1 MQQTESGLTSESLGE
16 SLELQRHHAAQA
28 MLLGRAGCWTCPV
41 GLLLLSTHLPAPER
55 RAHPAAQGFLCL
67 GAAVPQDTGG
77 WCGKKDVKALS
88 EVRL

>member
-1 MQQTESGLTSESLGE
+1 MQLRQCSL
-16 SLELQRHHAAQA
+16 AA
-28 MLLGRAGCWTCPV
+28 V